1 MSVGDDIT
9 KKGVLR
15 GTRRKELDSEEKRMR
30 YRSATRARSIANIGK
45 RSGTFG
51 NVRAA
56 LPQKEIVVECENK
69 EISAYRRMT
78 DLSSPPSFN
87 FDCPQSIERRAL
99 DRGNVDMQ

>member
-30 YRSATRARSIANIGK
+30 YRSATRARINREYSETLGNIWE
-45 RSGTFG
+45 RSRGVATKG
-51 NVRAA
+51 D
-56 LPQKEIVVECENK
+56 KEIVVECENN

-78 DLSSPPSFN
+78 DLSPTYIKLSS
-87 FDCPQSIERRAL
+87 RTL
-99 DRGNVDMQ
+99 V